1 MNSNSPRGD
10 QAVDGLPKSLLNT
23 LLHYFQEKTWR
34 LAASVT
40 FYVLFAVVP
49 LILFATALA
58 GLPFDREEARTAIL
72 RQLDDIVGQQGSA
85 AIKEMMQNYQKPTQ
99 GLFSAI
105 LGLMALMFG
114 SVNAL
119 GQLRDAMNSIWKV
132 KKEQI
137 QERATPVKFL
147 LYFAVTGCVILLLLL
162 SVAFSSA
169 LRLVSTNM
177 EGHITTQIQVYKV
190 LNLAGFGA
198 ILLLLCLL
206 LYRLL
211 PDLRLK
217 WRSLFFGALLA
228 AVLFSFGKEAFVLY
242 VTRTGIGSAY
252 GALSS
257 IMIFLIWMYLSTQV
271 VLLGAAFAYACE
283 YRNDAS

>member
-1 MNSNSPRGD
+1 
-10 QAVDGLPKSLLNT
+10 
-23 LLHYFQEKTWR
+23 
-34 LAASVT
+34 
-40 FYVLFAVVP
+40 
-49 LILFATALA
+49 
-58 GLPFDREEARTAIL
+58 
-72 RQLDDIVGQQGSA
+72 
-85 AIKEMMQNYQKPTQ
+85 
-99 GLFSAI
+99 
-105 LGLMALMFG
+105 MALMFG

-119 GQLRDAMNSIWKV
+119 SQLRDALNSIWKV

-137 QERATPVKFL
+137 QVRATYIKYL

-169 LRLVSTNM
+169 LRLFSNM
-177 EGHITTQIQVYKV
+177 EGHITTQIQAYKV
-190 LNLAGFGA
+190 LNLAGFGVVF
-198 ILLLLCLL
+198 LLLCLL

-217 WRSLFFGALLA
+217 WISLFFGALLA

-242 VTRTGIGSAY
+242 VTRIGIGSAY

-257 IMIFLIWMYLSTQV
+257 IMTFLIWMYLSIQI

-283 YRNDAS
+283 YRKDSS

>member
-1 MNSNSPRGD
+1 MSRKSTKREKTGY
-10 QAVDGLPKSLLNT
+10 GLAKLLLNT

-49 LILFATALA
+49 LILFATVLA
-58 GLPFDREEARTAIL
+58 ELPFEQEEVRTAIL
-72 RQLDDIVGQQGSA
+72 RQMDDIVGKQGSA

-99 GLFSAI
+99 GFVSAI

-119 GQLRDAMNSIWKV
+119 AQLRDAMNNIWKV

-137 QERATPVKFL
+137 QVRGTSVKYL

-169 LRLVSTNM
+169 LRLVSNM
-177 EGHITTQIQVYKV
+177 EGQITTQIQVYKM
-190 LNLAGFGA
+190 LNLAGFGV
-198 ILLLLCLL
+198 IFLLLCLL

-217 WRSLFFGALLA
+217 WGSLLCGALLA

-242 VTRTGIGSAY
+242 VTRIGIGSAY

-257 IMIFLIWMYLSTQV
+257 IMTFLIWMYLSIQV

-283 YRNDAS
+283 YRKGGS

>member
-1 MNSNSPRGD
+1 MGRRSTERAKAG
-10 QAVDGLPKSLLNT
+10 DGLTKSLFNT

-72 RQLDDIVGQQGSA
+72 RQLDDIVGEQGNA

-99 GLFSAI
+99 SPVSAI

-114 SVNAL
+114 SINAL

-137 QERATPVKFL
+137 QDKATPVKFL

-169 LRLVSTNM
+169 LRLVSSNM
-177 EGHITTQIQVYKV
+177 EGQITTQIQIYKV

-217 WRSLFFGALLA
+217 WSSLFFGALLA
-228 AVLFSFGKEAFVLY
+228 AALFSFGKEAFVLY

-257 IMIFLIWMYLSTQV
+257 IMIFLIWMYLSIQV
-271 VLLGAAFAYACE
+271 VLLGSAFAYACE
-283 YRNDAS
+283 YRKDGA

>member
-1 MNSNSPRGD
+1 
-10 QAVDGLPKSLLNT
+10 
-23 LLHYFQEKTWR
+23 
-34 LAASVT
+34 
-40 FYVLFAVVP
+40 
-49 LILFATALA
+49 
-58 GLPFDREEARTAIL
+58 
-72 RQLDDIVGQQGSA
+72 
-85 AIKEMMQNYQKPTQ
+85 MQNYQKPTQ

-137 QERATPVKFL
+137 QERATPVKYL

-190 LNLAGFGA
+190 LNLAGFGS

-271 VLLGAAFAYACE
+271 ILLGAAFAYACE
-283 YRNDAS
+283 YRKDGS